1 MKIDLNSG
9 AFIQIDG
16 EMGKYHTL
24 PIETLIKIAQTFQD
38 LVMSIARFDLE
49 TTDPVNL
56 DNFKIEL
63 AGFKE
68 GSAVPEF
75 IFSPRAENM
84 VGHNWQIHR
93 NQVTENLTKLAEV
106 SNTGDYYKLKALYP
120 LPEVRNHIVENF
132 YSFVSTF
139 GSTPVNFA
147 EYNESTGK
155 IIPISK
161 INRFKPAVRKALI
174 TLVEG
179 SEKTLSETNDAVGKI
194 KITKR
199 NGKTSKKIMN
209 YYSNSKFSLEYAPS
223 YIVFGQTR
231 YDLKYP
237 LRCMF
242 EKEDGYHV
250 IKSEALGIIGT
261 GLTEDEAEKSFAEEF
276 DYIFRRF
283 NSLDDKSLTKRNK
296 LIKDT
301 LNQLVKS

>member
-1 MKIDLNSG
+1 MKIDLNNG

-16 EMGKYHTL
+16 EMGRYHTL
-24 PIETLIKIAQTFQD
+24 PIETLIKVAQSFQD

-49 TTDPVNL
+49 TTDPVNM

-63 AGFKE
+63 AGFKD

-75 IFSPRAENM
+75 IFSPRAENK

-106 SNTGDYYKLKALYP
+106 SNSGDYYKLRVLYP
-120 LPEVRNHIVENF
+120 LPEVRNPIVENF
-132 YSFVSTF
+132 YSFVNTF

-147 EYNESTGK
+147 EFNKSTGK
-155 IIPISK
+155 VIPISK
-161 INRFKPAVRKALI
+161 INRFKPAVKKELI
-174 TLVEG
+174 TLIEG
-179 SEKTLSETNDAVGKI
+179 SERSFSETNDAVGKI

-209 YYSNSKFSLEYAPS
+209 FYPNSKFSLGYAPS
-223 YIVFGQTR
+223 VIVYGQTR

-237 LRCMF
+237 LRCLF
-242 EKEDGYHV
+242 EKEEDYYV
-250 IKSEALGIIGT
+250 IKSETLGIIGT

-276 DYIFRRF
+276 DYVYRRY
-283 NSLDDKSLTKRNK
+283 NSLNDDSLTKRNK
-296 LIKDT
+296 LIKDI
-301 LNQLVKS
+301 LNQIIKI